1 MTARI
6 AELADI
12 PALVPVLARAF
23 AEDPFISWLVRRD
36 ARRAAGFERFF
47 ELALRHLAIPFGE
60 VYTNDALTGAAL
72 WVPPGKWHMGLAKE
86 IRLVH
91 HFAAICG
98 WSRLVGVQLATR
110 PIVKAHPREPHH
122 YLLVVGVDPSVQ
134 GKGVGRELLAPMLAI
149 CDRDQLPA
157 YLETATERNLGYYQ
171 SLGFTITG
179 EHAIEGGPTMW
190 FMWRAPARSAP
201 DA

>member
-1 MTARI
+1 VAVRI

-12 PALVPVLARAF
+12 PALVPVLSRAF
-23 AEDPFISWLVRRD
+23 ADDPFIAWLVRRD
-36 ARRAAGFERFF
+36 ARRDAGFARFF

-72 WVPPGKWHMGLAKE
+72 WVPPAKWHMGIAKQ
-86 IRLVH
+86 IWLVRH
-91 HFAAICG
+91 WAAICG
-98 WSRLVGVQLATR
+98 WSRIVGVELATR
-110 PIVKAHPREPHH
+110 AIVKAHPREPHH
-122 YLLVVGVDPSVQ
+122 YLLVVGVDPGVQ
-134 GKGVGRELLAPMLAI
+134 GTGVGRALLAPMLAI

-171 SLGFTITG
+171 SLGFAITG

-190 FMWRAPARSAP
+190 FMWRGPVR

>member
-1 MTARI
+1 VTVRI

-23 AEDPFISWLVRRD
+23 ADDPFIRWLVRTDTERD
-36 ARRAAGFERFF
+36 AGFARFF

-60 VYTNDALTGAAL
+60 VYTNDERSGAAL
-72 WVPPGKWHMGLAKE
+72 WVPPGKWHMGLAKQT
-86 IRLVH
+86 RLVG
-91 HFAAICG
+91 HFAKICG

-110 PIVKAHPREPHH
+110 PMIKAHPREPHH

-157 YLETATERNLGYYQ
+157 YLETATERNLGLYQ
-171 SLGFTITG
+171 SLGFTVTG
-179 EHAIEGGPTMW
+179 EHAIKNGPTMW
-190 FMWRAPARSAP
+190 FMWRAP
-201 DA
+201 